1 MCMRWFRTCALAHPS
16 HFDIYYASAS
26 HRIHRLMA
34 FVMCVSLSISSR
46 HQLLFRIRHSAF
58 AGWKTFVWRQHR
70 FFTRQ
75 KKKNLIAKLMN
86 YDDYYGIAL
95 HCVYRCTNEW
105 EIGLFNSM
113 PFSYSLLHRFGVP
126 PTIKSNWIVRNI
138 AIWRIM
144 NAHDDDACA
153 HIQRNKDKR
162 RVAGSETS
170 QPRMHIIAICV
181 IVWHTI
187 LPQINSNS
195 NTIFFSL
202 LFENVDR

>member
-16 HFDIYYASAS
+16 HFDIQ
-26 HRIHRLMA
+26 HRTEYIDWWHLS
-34 FVMCVSLSISSR
+34 CVSLSLSRLVISSCFAFDTR
-46 HQLLFRIRHSAF
+46 RLPVEKHLFGGSTVSLL
-58 AGWKTFVWRQHR
+58 V
-70 FFTRQ
+70 